1 MSSMPSEQADTALR
15 DFGVV
20 PKIADAELVVVAIA
34 YRAPLMR
41 VSAV

>member
-1 MSSMPSEQADTALR
+1 MRSEQAHAVLR
-15 DFGVV
+15 RFGVV
-20 PKIADAELVVVAIA
+20 PKIAAAELVVLAIA

>member
-1 MSSMPSEQADTALR
+1 MPSEQAGAVLCG
-15 DFGVV
+15 FGVV
-20 PKIADAELVVVAIA
+20 PKIADVELVVVAIA

>member
-1 MSSMPSEQADTALR
+1 MPSEQADTALR
-15 DFGVV
+15 RFGVV
-20 PKIADAELVVVAIA
+20 PKIADVELVAVAIA

>member
-1 MSSMPSEQADTALR
+1 MPSEQADAVLR
-15 DFGVV
+15 GFGVA
-20 PKIADAELVVVAIA
+20 PKIADAELVAVAIA

>member
-1 MSSMPSEQADTALR
+1 MPSEQADTVLR
-15 DFGVV
+15 RFGVV
-20 PKIADAELVVVAIA
+20 PKIAGVELVAVAIA

>member
-1 MSSMPSEQADTALR
+1 MPSEQAATAPR
-15 DFGVV
+15 CFGVV

-34 YRAPLMR
+34 YRTPLMR